1 MRVKIKG
8 KITVEQGQKIKEFIF
23 GTIILAW
30 FWFLVTGINKAE
42 NLFELLKVLLIKGIV
57 IFLIYIFYETIQIK
71 ECEDDEKDI

>member
-30 FWFLVTGINKAE
+30 FWFLITGINESKT
-42 NLFELLKVLLIKGIV
+42 LFELLKVLLIKGIV